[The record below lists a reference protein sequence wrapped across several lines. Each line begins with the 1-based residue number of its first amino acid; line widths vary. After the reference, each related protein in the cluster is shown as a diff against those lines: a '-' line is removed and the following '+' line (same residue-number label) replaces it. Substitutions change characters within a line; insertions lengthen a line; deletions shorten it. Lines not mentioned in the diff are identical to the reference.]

1 MGLLIALILLLVLAI
16 VFFVTF
22 PILKRK
28 IISKK
33 YNAFCCKK
41 LMSIAKKNNYKY
53 LTNLKLIFYTK
64 EEVKI
69 DHILF
74 GKKYVYILTNYY
86 FDGDI
91 KGTIENN
98 SWILEKRHENTSE
111 YIDNISNQLSEK
123 NRVFSEKI
131 SANPEL
137 IIPIAIVNNDC
148 EIKVNGINNNNT
160 FVVHYSSLKKLI
172 RKIESRLIPDLSTEQ
187 VENLYESLHDNEF

>member
-16 VFFVTF
+16 VFFIAF
-22 PILKRK
+22 PILRRK

-33 YNAFCCKK
+33 YNSFCCKK

-53 LTNLKLIFYTK
+53 LTNLKLNFYTK
-64 EEVKI
+64 EEIKI

-74 GKKYVYILTNYY
+74 GKKFIYILTDYY

-98 SWILEKRHENTSE
+98 SWILEKRHENTCE
-111 YIDNISNQLSEK
+111 YIDNISNQLCEK
-123 NRVFSEKI
+123 TRVFSEKI

-137 IIPIAIVNNDC
+137 ITSIAIVNNDC

-172 RKIESRLIPDLSTEQ
+172 KKIESRSIPDLSSEQ
-187 VENLYESLHDNEF
+187 VENLYENLRDEEL

>member
-16 VFFVTF
+16 VFFITF
-22 PILKRK
+22 PLLKRK
-28 IISKK
+28 IISKN
-33 YNAFCCKK
+33 YNVFCNKK
-41 LMSIAKKNNYKY
+41 LKAIASKNHYKY
-53 LTNLKLIFYTK
+53 LTNLNLNFYSK
-64 EEVKI
+64 EDVKI

-74 GKKYVYILTNYY
+74 GKKYLYILTNYY

-91 KGTIENN
+91 KGTVENN
-98 SWILEKRHENTSE
+98 SWILEKRSDKTCE

-172 RKIESRLIPDLSTEQ
+172 KKIELRSIPDLSLEQ
-187 VENLYESLHDNEF
+187 AENLYESLQNEEL